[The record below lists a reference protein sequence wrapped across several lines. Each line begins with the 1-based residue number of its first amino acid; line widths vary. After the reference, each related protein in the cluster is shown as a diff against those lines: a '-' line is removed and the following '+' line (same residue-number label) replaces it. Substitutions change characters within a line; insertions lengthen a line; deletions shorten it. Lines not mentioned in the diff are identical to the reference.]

1 MPTMS
6 TKTGAYSGKGDNPVP
21 AKGSFVQD
29 DAQDTGKQKQPKQP
43 DFAGG
48 MSAPKPRY
56 PLQGD

>member
-1 MPTMS
+1 MA
-6 TKTGAYSGKGDNPVP
+6 TKTGAYSGSGANPIP
-21 AKGSFVQD
+21 SKGSFNQD
-29 DAQDTGKQKQPKQP
+29 DAQDTGKQKQPECP